1 MNKLKELLHE
11 IIYTYFNAFK
21 QITNYSETAKRK
33 EFNFFFLCYF
43 IFWFIYLL
51 LTIVLTVAISF
62 FITKAQA
69 YIFWIIM
76 VLGALYHI
84 VHQFPLLALIKRRM
98 NDVMPDASKLYFRD
112 YLTVFAAQ
120 IITYFALTK
129 MVTSSANS
137 LSLQIV
143 LTAIFMQLCSI
154 LLLLTWIYLMI
165 KKGKN

>member
-1 MNKLKELLHE
+1 MNKLKELLQE

-33 EFNFFFLCYF
+33 EFNFV
-43 IFWFIYLL
+43 FWFIYLF

-62 FITKAQA
+62 FITKAQE

-76 VLGALYHI
+76 GLGALYHI

-98 NDVMPDASKLYFRD
+98 NDIMPDASKLYFRD
-112 YLTVFAAQ
+112 YLAVFAAQ
-120 IITYFALTK
+120 IITYFVLAK

-154 LLLLTWIYLMI
+154 LLLLTWIYLMV
-165 KKGKN
+165 KKGKD

>member
-43 IFWFIYLL
+43 VFWFIYLL

-62 FITKAQA
+62 FITKE

-76 VLGALYHI
+76 GLGALYHI

-98 NDVMPDASKLYFRD
+98 NDIMPDASKLYFRD

-154 LLLLTWIYLMI
+154 LLLLTWIYLMV
-165 KKGKN
+165 KKGKD

>member
-62 FITKAQA
+62 FITKAQE
-69 YIFWIIM
+69 YIFWI
-76 VLGALYHI
+76 
-84 VHQFPLLALIKRRM
+84 RRM
-98 NDVMPDASKLYFRD
+98 NDIMPDASKLYFRD
-112 YLTVFAAQ
+112 YLAVFVAQ

-129 MVTSSANS
+129 MITSSANS

-154 LLLLTWIYLMI
+154 LLLLTWIYLMV
-165 KKGKN
+165 KKGKD